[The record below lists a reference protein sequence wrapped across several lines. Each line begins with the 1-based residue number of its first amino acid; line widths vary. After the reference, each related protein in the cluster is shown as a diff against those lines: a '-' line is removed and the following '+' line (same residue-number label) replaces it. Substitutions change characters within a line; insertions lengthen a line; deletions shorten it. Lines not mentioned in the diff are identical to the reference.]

1 MPSEGVVFVKVESIK
16 EYKGPSFILDRSVVC
31 REWITDD
38 ADWDMLVEDF
48 STYEQAL
55 FTAHYISTKYQ
66 IVDAIF
72 VMQRLCCVYRGGTKV
87 ALYDH

>member
-1 MPSEGVVFVKVESIK
+1 MASEGVELVKVESIK
-16 EYKGPSFILDRSVVC
+16 EYDGPSFILDRSVVR

-38 ADWDMLVEDF
+38 ADWDMLIEDF

-55 FTAHYISTKYQ
+55 FTAQYISTKYQ

-87 ALYDH
+87 GLYDH